1 MYSSLQITDAFT
13 FYTEG
18 INELNKSHVKDG
30 FQLLTGL

>member
-1 MYSSLQITDAFT
+1 MYSSLQITDAFI

-18 INELNKSHVKDG
+18 TNELEKSLVKDG